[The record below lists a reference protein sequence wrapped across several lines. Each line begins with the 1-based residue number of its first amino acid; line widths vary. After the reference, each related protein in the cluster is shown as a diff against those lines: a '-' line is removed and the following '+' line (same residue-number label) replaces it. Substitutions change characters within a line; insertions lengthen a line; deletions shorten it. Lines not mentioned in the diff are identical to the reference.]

1 MSVTTHFSKDFIY
14 MLFYFPKISNNSK
27 PVLAKIRREI
37 YLVERLKVKILIGN
51 NILVLEGFVLDLL
64 SKKVT
69 IFSYDT
75 KIRILTK
82 S

>member
-1 MSVTTHFSKDFIY
+1 MSVTTYLSKDFIY

-37 YLVERLKVKILIGN
+37 YLVKRLKVKILIGN
-51 NILVLEGFVLDLL
+51 NILVSEGFVLDLL
-64 SKKVT
+64 NKKVI

-75 KIRILTK
+75 KIQILIK
-82 S
+82 P